1 MKKPFRQIEL
11 VENNYYV
18 VWIYYTH
25 KEIYVLKKTS
35 AQGYNFINTVT
46 GKKFFKSHMY
56 MDKKQKKFNVICS
69 INISENLDEAN
80 TNKSKL
86 FLRCLKIKNLIK
98 IL

>member
-56 MDKKQKKFNVICS
+56 INNRTKNFNVICS

-80 TNKSKL
+80 TNNSKK
-86 FLRCLKIKNLIK
+86 FLRCLKIKNIIK
-98 IL
+98 NL